1 MAEWSRET
9 LWRQGLFLEDKSIDK
24 HSLRSEEFPEKTVVI
39 MASHDCDLPQ
49 PPSIEPYFE
58 VIVGRYI
65 DHLDGACTFTKSPR
79 KLHIEIQTLEGQ
91 KFVEFIAKDKHRI
104 DKSYLPE
111 IIPNLNLQ
119 LDVDGLREFKRW
131 LSVRYSRSSFANT
144 FETRLKS
151 HKLDR
156 GIAKIL
162 QKHGE
167 LITGI
172 FFEVDESQEIKHIS
186 PEDTYLLDITILYS
200 TNSDPGAAEVAAQEA
215 SDAIIKLF
223 KTKLFDSINRAWK
236 EIELRFCDV
245 ISDEALTYKQSTQ
258 LKLWR
263 LDYISLSEDPPH
275 PIIE

>member
-1 MAEWSRET
+1 MVEWSRET
-9 LWRQGLFLEDKSIDK
+9 LWRQGLFLDDNSIDK
-24 HSLRSEEFPEKTVVI
+24 CKLRSEEFPEKTVVI

-104 DKSYLPE
+104 DKSHLPR
-111 IIPNLNLQ
+111 IIPHLNLQ

-131 LSVRYSRSSFANT
+131 LSVRYSRSSFADA

-156 GIAKIL
+156 DIAKIL
-162 QKHGE
+162 KKHGE

-172 FFEVDESQEIKHIS
+172 FFEVDEGQEIEHAS
-186 PEDTYLLDITILYS
+186 PEDPYLLDITIIYS
-200 TNSDPGAAEVAAQEA
+200 TNLDPDAAGVAAQEA
-215 SDAIIKLF
+215 SVAITDSFKAKLLDNIN
-223 KTKLFDSINRAWK
+223 KTWK
-236 EIELRFCDV
+236 EIELRYCDA

-263 LDYISLSEDPPH
+263 LDYISLAEDPPH
-275 PIIE
+275 PIID